1 MSLNETQFSVI
12 SGEFPP
18 LATFLTTLIK
28 PYLVSSEILLKN
40 CCNVLLPS
48 CPQPPRSLKLVIA
61 LSSVVL
67 AKLDKHIFVSYIVL
81 LSNLKQLF

>member
-1 MSLNETQFSVI
+1 MSLNETQFSVM

-18 LATFLTTLIK
+18 LATFLITLIK
-28 PYLVSSEILLKN
+28 AYLVSSEILLKN

-48 CPQPPRSLKLVIA
+48 CPQPPLSLKFVMA

-67 AKLDKHIFVSYIVL
+67 ANGTLILKKLFFFGH
-81 LSNLKQLF
+81 